1 MKRRATTVVCSVEAP
16 KRLAHHD
23 SKAAVILLLQHQV
36 YAYDVLWQ
44 NDPSNPFATSAK
56 LKTIR
61 SESSGRSDLGNL
73 SVSITIFN
81 FLYPGTSAKLL
92 RRVALKAVGASQDV
106 TSEASTTVHEPAG
119 RSAKLS
125 GIRALQASA
134 N

>member
-1 MKRRATTVVCSVEAP
+1 MRKRYFRKALASSMMKRRATTVVCSVEAP

-44 NDPSNPFATSAK
+44 NDPSNPFAKA
-56 LKTIR
+56 R
-61 SESSGRSDLGNL
+61 
-73 SVSITIFN
+73 
-81 FLYPGTSAKLL
+81 LYPGTSAKLL